1 MGHEEFQSANYK
13 WDPGPYWDWERY
25 MKLLG
30 APIRPEG
37 KGRSQIVTVKPG
49 YTDNLNT
56 MECPVDPTVP
66 ASARVPCPPAGTS
79 FVYLHT
85 APSETAPLVGGDDY
99 DVEDRNSHA
108 VAGHKLFVEAV
119 QGDWIKTW
127 WDGAEAW
134 LHNPDGDEA
143 VVKSTGEYVVPKGT
157 TPVTVYARAYPE
169 AAAYEGTPVPVQNQ
183 PTLDAITLK
192 PGQKYVLADKTVPT
206 DYYRAS
212 SFNNQLPGD
221 GTVIR
226 GQEQYYQ
233 VWVGHRFGYVK
244 VADVDVLTGGR
255 R

>member
-1 MGHEEFQSANYK
+1 
-13 WDPGPYWDWERY
+13 
-25 MKLLG
+25 
-30 APIRPEG
+30 
-37 KGRSQIVTVKPG
+37 
-49 YTDNLNT
+49 
-56 MECPVDPTVP
+56 MECPVDPKDTTT
-66 ASARVPCPPAGTS
+66 ARVPCPAAGTS

-108 VAGHKLFVEAV
+108 VAGAKLFVEAV

-134 LHNPDGDEA
+134 LHNPEGDEV
-143 VVKSTGEYVVPKGT
+143 VVKATGEYVVPKGT

-169 AAAYEGTPVPVQNQ
+169 AAAYAGTPVPYQGQ

-206 DYYRAS
+206 DYYRATS
-212 SFNNQLPGD
+212 YNNQLPGD

-233 VWVGHRFGYVK
+233 VRVGHRFGYVK